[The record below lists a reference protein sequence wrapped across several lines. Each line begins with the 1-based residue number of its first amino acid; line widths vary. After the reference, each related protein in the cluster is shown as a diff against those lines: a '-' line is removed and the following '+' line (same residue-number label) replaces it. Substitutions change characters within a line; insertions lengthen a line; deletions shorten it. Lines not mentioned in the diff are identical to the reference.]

1 MARSRPDQ
9 AILSAFGTYIRK
21 LRKGRGWTQLI
32 LAEHAGLSRTY
43 IGGIERGERNLAI
56 VNVNKLSLALGDN
69 FSAFFPYN
77 AKPARRRSP
86 RLRVVR

>member
-9 AILSAFGTYIRK
+9 AILSAFGAYIRK
-21 LRKGRGWTQLI
+21 LRKARRWTQEI

-69 FSAFFPYN
+69 FSGFFPCK
-77 AKPARRRSP
+77 ARPARRR
-86 RLRVVR
+86 